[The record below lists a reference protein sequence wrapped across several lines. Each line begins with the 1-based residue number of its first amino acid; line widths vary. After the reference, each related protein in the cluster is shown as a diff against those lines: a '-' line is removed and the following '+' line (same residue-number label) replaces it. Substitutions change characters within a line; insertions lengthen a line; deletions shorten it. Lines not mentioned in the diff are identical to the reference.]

1 MPRYQK
7 KSSAL
12 NEWVTLIETN
22 WMENTAPYFHLKVPD
37 YVFILAITI
46 DGLSPLV
53 RQYRIPI
60 SRHTLELP
68 AGLVE
73 NNQSPIDVAI
83 QELKEETGIHE
94 FDNIIAMPS
103 MILDSGRIEN
113 CSYGFVALNAV
124 KPLDQAELAELETLW
139 IGPDELVSMA
149 ISGKIDHMGQVALIL
164 WAERAGYLRK

>member
-1 MPRYQK
+1 VPSYQK

-12 NEWVTLIETN
+12 NEWVTLIETS
-22 WMENTAPYFHLKVPD
+22 WVGNTTPYFHLKVPD

-60 SRHTLELP
+60 SRYTLELP

-73 NNQSPIDVAI
+73 NNQSPIDAAI

-113 CSYGFVALNAV
+113 CSFGFVALNAV
-124 KPLDQAELAELETLW
+124 KPLDQAEMAELETLW
-139 IGPDELVSMA
+139 IAPDELVSMA

>member
-1 MPRYQK
+1 MPSYQK

-22 WMENTAPYFHLKVPD
+22 WVKSTAPYFHLRVPD
-37 YVFILAITI
+37 YVFILTITI
-46 DGLSPLV
+46 EGLIPLV
-53 RQYRIPI
+53 RQYRIPM
-60 SRHTLELP
+60 SRYTLELP

-73 NNQSPIDVAI
+73 NDQTPIEAAI
-83 QELKEETGIHE
+83 QELKEETGIYE
-94 FDNIIAMPS
+94 FERIIEMPS

-113 CSYGFVALNAV
+113 RSFGFVALNAV
-124 KPLDQAELAELETLW
+124 KPLDQADLAELETLW